1 MFPMEPSQPRRI
13 EGITILGL
21 DFSARDQAGKPLSP
35 LAVIFPK
42 LRLLVTGRGIH
53 AELAAMGEE
62 FLRARLRETE
72 NRDLTAEEG
81 QEMYEDVVSL
91 LVRDAT
97 VLIRSYPDDMER
109 VFAADELLQ
118 RLLPKECIQFTGVHI
133 AEVREQLRR
142 RGEYWRIAPP
152 PRSAK
157 EICQHISASR
167 VQVKTGTTY
176 YQNAQSGE
184 RFLTYEEFI
193 RIRPLL
199 RQAPGEALA
208 RLREIDRLSR
218 LVNDQGAPELSF
230 FVPAKK
236 RLATNLLEDLMLV
249 LENAGSRQAI
259 ERAEDIFDHFAMS
272 LAEAAGDE
280 LTVDGEKH
288 TTWQTTMFCRL
299 YDLDEELVEERTLG
313 LSPEFHLNVR
323 WLPGAHLAE
332 SEVTFEAKA
341 EPRVRSLIAYF
352 LQTWP
357 GIVSINIG
365 RVESSLTERDRTGE
379 EREVYLVVL
388 GLPQGGKEIRL
399 LRLMKW
405 DVVHRLK
412 QGLPLS
418 QAINDT
424 IRYRDYVLDR
434 LKAAAALEVPILS
447 YSPIQFAEELKG
459 FGQIPVFFFDR
470 CYVTGMVTEK
480 IPLPYY
486 AKKGFVVGLARLLG
500 VAAAASMVLGR
511 ASYRR
516 GDLFFDDGDEVI
528 QLNADKLPER
538 LVISETTGS
547 FTNSTTPISE
557 LLPQCLSHLAAH
569 LKKARERGISQDDLR
584 TAVVVF
590 AEALGAE
597 IERMQ
602 SLSSNP
608 SGALQSLFE
617 AQTSEPGSIRA
628 RWQSMLDRLEAT
640 DVSALQ
646 RAAIGSPHLA
656 AFIDP

>member
-1 MFPMEPSQPRRI
+1 MLPMESSQLRRI
-13 EGITILGL
+13 EGITILGP
-21 DFSARDQAGKPLSP
+21 DFFATDQDCKPLSP
-35 LAVIFPK
+35 IAVIFPK
-42 LRLLVTGRGIH
+42 LLLLVTGRGIH
-53 AELAAMGEE
+53 AELVVMGGEV
-62 FLRARLRETE
+62 LRAWLLKTE
-72 NRDLTAEEG
+72 ERDPTAEE
-81 QEMYEDVVSL
+81 EEEIYENVVSL
-91 LVRDAT
+91 LVRDPI

-118 RLLPKECIQFTGVHI
+118 RLLPKERIQFTGVHI

-142 RGEYWRIAPP
+142 RGENWRFSPP

-157 EICQHISASR
+157 EICHHIHASR

-208 RLREIDRLSR
+208 RLKEIDYLSR
-218 LVNDQGAPELSF
+218 LVNDQEAPELSF
-230 FVPAKK
+230 FIPTKK
-236 RLATNLLEDLMLV
+236 RLATNLLEDLTLA
-249 LENAGSRQAI
+249 LENADSRQDL
-259 ERAEDIFDHFAMS
+259 EQAEDFFDHFAMS
-272 LAEAAGDE
+272 FAGAAGDE

-323 WLPGAHLAE
+323 WLPGAQLGE
-332 SEVTFEAKA
+332 NEVTFEAKS
-341 EPRVRSLIAYF
+341 EPRVRSLITYF

-379 EREVYLVVL
+379 EREVFLVVL
-388 GLPQGGKEIRL
+388 GLAQGGEEIRL

-405 DVVHRLK
+405 DVIHRLK
-412 QGLPLS
+412 QGFPLS
-418 QAINDT
+418 QAISDT
-424 IRYRDYVLDR
+424 IRYRDYVVDR
-434 LKAAAALEVPILS
+434 LRATTALEIPILS
-447 YSPIQFAEELKG
+447 YSAIEFAEEIQG
-459 FGQIPVFFFDR
+459 IGQIPVFFFDR
-470 CYVTGMVTEK
+470 RYVAGMVSDK
-480 IPLPYY
+480 IPLHYF
-486 AKKGFVVGLARLLG
+486 AKKGFVVRLARLLG
-500 VAAAASMVLGR
+500 AAAAASMVLGR

-528 QLNADKLPER
+528 QLNGEKLPER
-538 LVISETTGS
+538 LIISETTGS

-557 LLPQCLSHLAAH
+557 LLPQCLSHLAVH
-569 LKKARERGISQDDLR
+569 LKKARDRGISREDLK
-584 TAVVVF
+584 TAVAVF
-590 AEALGAE
+590 AEALRTE

-602 SLSSNP
+602 SLLSDQSV
-608 SGALQSLFE
+608 ALQSLFDG
-617 AQTSEPGSIRA
+617 QTSEPGSLRE
-628 RWQSMLDRLEAT
+628 RWKSMMDRLAAT
-640 DVSALQ
+640 DTGEVQ
-646 RAAIGSPHLA
+646 RDVLSSPHLA
-656 AFIDP
+656 EFMSP